1 MADETRYD
9 IVLSA
14 QARRALSE
22 TLPSGAAF
30 AVFEFIDGPLAQN
43 PHRVGAPLRAPF
55 DDCYRARRGPYRVR
69 YLIDDDSRVVTVLNV
84 SHRSDAY
91 RP

>member
-1 MADETRYD
+1 MADDGRYEV
-9 IVLSA
+9 IVST
-14 QARRALSE
+14 QVRRALSE
-22 TLPSGAAF
+22 ILPSGAAF
-30 AVFEFIDGPLAQN
+30 AVFEFIDGPLAEN

-55 DDCYRARRGPYRVR
+55 ENCYRARRGPYRVR
-69 YLIDDDSRVVTVLNV
+69 YLIDDEARVVTVLNV